1 MADTAS
7 GDGIVRGFR
16 SRTPRA
22 VTIIVL
28 GIRSRTPH
36 PISNGYNFQHSN

>member
-16 SRTPRA
+16 SRTANGDEIAR
-22 VTIIVL
+22 

>member
-7 GDGIVRGFR
+7 GDGIVRGIR
-16 SRTPRA
+16 SRTA
-22 VTIIVL
+22 SGDEIVL